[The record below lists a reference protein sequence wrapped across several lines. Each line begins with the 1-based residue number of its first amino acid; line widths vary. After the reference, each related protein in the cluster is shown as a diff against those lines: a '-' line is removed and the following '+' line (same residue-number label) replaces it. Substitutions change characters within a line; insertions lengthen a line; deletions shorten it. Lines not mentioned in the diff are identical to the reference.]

1 MAIWVDAILCYSW
14 EVSVTERTVCVCVCV
29 CVCFETHSGLALVRL
44 EEGKREERS
53 FQHVVNNIHETL

>member
-1 MAIWVDAILCYSW
+1 MC
-14 EVSVTERTVCVCVCV
+14 VCVCVCV
-29 CVCFETHSGLALVRL
+29 CVCFETHSGLALVLL